1 MILNNF
7 VAAITNLLVNVEVNM
22 NTDSKIFSANPN
34 NPAASSNIITSLS
47 CSTPTNELVL
57 SLSLIHI
64 SACHF
69 AFFAARQAGDFA
81 TVGKAHQILA
91 AKHCNNLRA
100 EKPVL
105 RVPGQK
111 FFGSRVEG
119 FAQSL
124 NSVSTFAAQMKSF
137 SDRPWMAS
145 VVYSTWQLL

>member
-1 MILNNF
+1 MQQR
-7 VAAITNLLVNVEVNM
+7 AARSDAFDHCL
-22 NTDSKIFSANPN
+22 SACPELCRRICC
-34 NPAASSNIITSLS
+34 ASHFH
-47 CSTPTNELVL
+47 
-57 SLSLIHI
+57 HI
-64 SACHF
+64 AACHF

-91 AKHCNNLRA
+91 AKRRNNLCA